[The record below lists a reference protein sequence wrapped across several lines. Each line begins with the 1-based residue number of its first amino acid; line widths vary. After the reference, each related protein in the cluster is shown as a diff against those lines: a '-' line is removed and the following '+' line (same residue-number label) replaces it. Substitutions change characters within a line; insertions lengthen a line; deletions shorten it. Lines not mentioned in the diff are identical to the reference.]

1 MDPPQVV
8 HRLDLQ
14 AHERGRGGGR
24 GPKVDQDDVE
34 STAAEMLRVTNRPHG
49 TVIVVD
55 ARGFKSQRKDTR
67 HVGAYY
73 QNLRDIAEHR
83 DFEPLWAPLITK
95 LRQELANAAASS
107 VPINVACKRRSVSLA
122 RLLTQYLR
130 KLNYSVDLWH
140 SMREYWH
147 IGSCRECDLCARGSP
162 DKLRLVQTL
171 LERRDAPRRRA

>member
-1 MDPPQVV
+1 M
-8 HRLDLQ
+8 
-14 AHERGRGGGR
+14 
-24 GPKVDQDDVE
+24 E

-55 ARGFKSQRKDTR
+55 ARGFKSQRKETH
-67 HVGAYY
+67 HVGACY

-83 DFEPLWAPLITK
+83 DFEPLWAPLIGK
-95 LRQELANAAASS
+95 LREKLATASS
-107 VPINVACKRRSVSLA
+107 VPINVVFYCKSGKHRPVALA
-122 RLLTQYLR
+122 WLLTQYLR
-130 KLNYSVDLWH
+130 TLNYSVDLWR

-171 LERRDAPRRRA
+171 LERRDAPWRRA